1 MATLEIVQLRS
12 MMPHTGRVTLRY
24 ALPVV
29 RIDVPADLTIRKGAA
44 DLPRIAT
51 TPQVEADGS
60 VDGTA
65 DGTADSSVD
74 TDLETPARKGGEAR

>member
-24 ALPVV
+24 ALPTVK
-29 RIDVPADLTIRKGAA
+29 IDVPADLRAA

-51 TPQVEADGS
+51 TPQVEPAAEND
-60 VDGTA
+60 A
-65 DGTADSSVD
+65 E
-74 TDLETPARKGGEAR
+74 LETTAGKGGEAR